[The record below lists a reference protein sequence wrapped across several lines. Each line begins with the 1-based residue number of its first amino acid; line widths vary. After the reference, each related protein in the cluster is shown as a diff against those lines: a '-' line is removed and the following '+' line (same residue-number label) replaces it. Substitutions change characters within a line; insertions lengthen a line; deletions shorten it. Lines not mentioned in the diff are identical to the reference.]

1 MWSVSIS
8 SHNAILSCSTTTDYL
23 RENEQFFTIDCR
35 QFSLILFALGRN
47 LSNPAQNAASV
58 VRYVPGLLFF
68 SATLCPSLLKSKIQ
82 TEQERGHT
90 WQIWASEECWNTH
103 LTFSCNY
110 ISVRTQMPKLWQTA
124 QSLCWWM
131 RKIHCVHVLRVKQ
144 LCSAPHSF
152 TSNFKKIYPLEI
164 STDIKTSNAC

>member
-1 MWSVSIS
+1 MLNNYRLPTWEWAIFHNRLQAVLTDSLCLGEEPQQPCTKCCVSGQIRSRTSVFLCNS
-8 SHNAILSCSTTTDYL
+8 
-23 RENEQFFTIDCR
+23 
-35 QFSLILFALGRN
+35 
-47 LSNPAQNAASV
+47 
-58 VRYVPGLLFF
+58 
-68 SATLCPSLLKSKIQ
+68 LCPSLLKSKIQ

-164 STDIKTSNAC
+164 STDIKTSNAR